1 MFEKVAPHEI
11 REANVLLL
19 VLQIFNEFLNL
30 RISETKRSIFL
41 DEILNFVSR
50 GYDWDSD
57 IEEVSGKSADVK
69 KRNID

>member
-50 GYDWDSD
+50 GYD
-57 IEEVSGKSADVK
+57 
-69 KRNID
+69 